1 MRRRAFIAGLGSAAA
16 WPMVARGQQS
26 GQVRRVGVVMA
37 GAENDPEQAKQTFAF
52 REGMRKLGWVE
63 GKNLI
68 LEVRWQAAG
77 AERAQSVISELINL
91 PLDVI
96 LVGTIQAFLALRR
109 SSSNIPVV
117 FVNLPDPVA
126 TGLVNT
132 IAKTN
137 SNFTGFTAYEYSI
150 TGKWLQ
156 VLKEIAPDVNRV
168 GFIFGT
174 AIAPVGDNF
183 YRSLEIQARAFNV
196 MTIPIRFS
204 DASGLDT
211 QLEAF
216 ASEPKAGLLI
226 AAEGATFANRTK
238 IISFAADHRLPAVYP
253 FRSVVAEE
261 GGLAFY
267 GIDFVDIFARAP
279 SYVDQILRGANPASL
294 PIQAPTKFELVINLK
309 VAKLLGIDV
318 PPSLLARANE
328 AIE

>member
-1 MRRRAFIAGLGSAAA
+1 MKRREFIAAAGSAAA
-16 WPMVARGQQS
+16 WPLVARAQQPR
-26 GQVRRVGVVMA
+26 VARVGVVMS
-37 GAENDPEQAKQTFAF
+37 GAEIDPEQQKQVSEF
-52 REGMRKLGWVE
+52 RDGMQKLGWVE
-63 GKNLI
+63 GKNLR

-77 AERAQSVISELINL
+77 PERAQDTISELINL

-96 LVGTIQAFLALRR
+96 LIGTIQAFLALRR
-109 SSSNIPVV
+109 SSSNIPSV

-126 TGLVNT
+126 TGLVST

-156 VLKEIAPDVNRV
+156 VLKEISPDVNRV

-183 YRSLEIQARAFNV
+183 YRSLETEAPSFGVAAV
-196 MTIPIRFS
+196 PIRFS
-204 DASGLDT
+204 DASALDAE
-211 QLEAF
+211 LKAF

-238 IISFAADHRLPAVYP
+238 IVSLAADNRLPAVYP
-253 FRSVVAEE
+253 FRNVVTE

-267 GIDFVDIFARAP
+267 GIDFVDLFARAP
-279 SYVDQILRGANPASL
+279 SYVDQILRGANPANL
-294 PIQAPTKFELVINLK
+294 PIQAPPKFDLVINLK
-309 VAKLLGIDV
+309 TAKALNLEIS
-318 PPSLLARANE
+318 PSLLARADE
-328 AIE
+328 VIE

>member
-1 MRRRAFIAGLGSAAA
+1 MKRREFIAALGGVAA
-16 WPMVARGQQS
+16 WPLIAQAQPS
-26 GQVRRVGVVMA
+26 GQVRRVGVVMS
-37 GAENDPEQAKQTFAF
+37 GAENDPEQFKQVSAF
-52 REGMRKLGWVE
+52 REGMRKLGWIE
-63 GKNLI
+63 GKNLV

-77 AERAQSVISELINL
+77 PEAAQAVITELITL

-117 FVNLPDPVA
+117 FVNLPDPVV
-126 TGLVNT
+126 TGLVGN

-156 VLKEIAPDVNRV
+156 ILKEIAPDVNQV

-183 YRSLEIQARAFNV
+183 YRSLESEARSFGV
-196 MTIPIRFS
+196 GTIPIRFS
-204 DASGLDT
+204 DALALDAA
-211 QLEAF
+211 LKAF
-216 ASEPKAGLLI
+216 GSEPKTGLLI
-226 AAEGATFANRTK
+226 AAEGATFANRAK

-253 FRSVVAEE
+253 FRNVVAE

-267 GIDFVDIFARAP
+267 GLDFVDLFVRAP
-279 SYVDQILRGANPASL
+279 SYVDQILRGANPANL

-309 VAKLLGIDV
+309 VAKQLGIDIS
-318 PPSLLARANE
+318 PSLLARADE
-328 AIE
+328 VIE

>member
-1 MRRRAFIAGLGSAAA
+1 MKRREFIAAAGSAAA
-16 WPMVARGQQS
+16 WPLVARAQQPR
-26 GQVRRVGVVMA
+26 VARVGVVMS
-37 GAENDPEQAKQTFAF
+37 GAEIDPEQQKQVSEF
-52 REGMRKLGWVE
+52 RDGMQKLGWVE
-63 GKNLI
+63 GKNLR

-77 AERAQSVISELINL
+77 PERAQDTISELINL

-96 LVGTIQAFLALRR
+96 LIGTIQAFLALRR
-109 SSSNIPVV
+109 SSSNIPSV

-126 TGLVNT
+126 TGLVST

-156 VLKEIAPDVNRV
+156 VLKEISPDVNRV

-183 YRSLEIQARAFNV
+183 YRSLETEAPSFGVAAV
-196 MTIPIRFS
+196 PIRFS
-204 DASGLDT
+204 DASALDAE
-211 QLEAF
+211 LKAF

-238 IISFAADHRLPAVYP
+238 IVSLAADNRLPAVYP
-253 FRSVVAEE
+253 FRNVVTE

-267 GIDFVDIFARAP
+267 GIDFVDLFARAP
-279 SYVDQILRGANPASL
+279 SYVDQNSSRS
-294 PIQAPTKFELVINLK
+294 Q
-309 VAKLLGIDV
+309 
-318 PPSLLARANE
+318 PSQSAHTSAAQVRPCN
-328 AIE
+328 